1 MEAIEQSKL
10 SLHCFLFTFV
20 FEDSGTNILEQASG
34 GNARQH
40 VDDDPIRAFVALER
54 YVVKLPYKLGTI
66 CSANATNLVHTIHK
80 ELIELH
86 KVLKGTQALSS
97 GTRQLA
103 LSLLVQQTPASWHRA
118 WEGPEKPQT
127 YISALMHRALGVQQV
142 DLEKSE
148 ALKNAYFQWHSRA
161 QSSIGALL
169 SQQLDLSEL
178 FRPTTFL
185 DAFRQTTA
193 RYKE

>member
-1 MEAIEQSKL
+1 MPTHDSMLTMIQYKPS
-10 SLHCFLFTFV
+10 SRWNGVLFDYLINLKRIF
-20 FEDSGTNILEQASG
+20 
-34 GNARQH
+34 
-40 VDDDPIRAFVALER
+40 
-54 YVVKLPYKLGTI
+54 
-66 CSANATNLVHTIHK
+66 SANTANLVHTIHK

-97 GTRQLA
+97 NTRRLA

-118 WEGPEKPQT
+118 WEGPEKPQI

-142 DLEKSE
+142 CLKKWRYKSE
-148 ALKNAYFQWHSRA
+148 IFQWHSRA

-169 SQQLDLSEL
+169 SQRLDLSEL
-178 FRPTTFL
+178 FRPRTFL

-193 RYKE
+193 RYKGQVNDYNCRFADDSIVQWTIRS